1 MLILHANWMPADL
14 ASGCPGGLR
23 LWAEDADAARRLV
36 GGVAEVGCDD
46 GSVAA
51 GTLAVAAPPAA
62 GSAVLRHPYAA
73 SADAVAAAV
82 GRLLGTRAPAFDTTA
97 APVRLRLPHGEDAAA
112 CPSDR
117 LVAVGGLPEPVPTEI
132 RPVDVPAVRVDP
144 AAAAELLLR
153 LESLEESA
161 SGALAFGHGLAWWY
175 AVAQLAEDLLAGQR
189 FVPSLV
195 QRTGSGLRA
204 AWHPWLHDDGV
215 RDRLGLLIAAM
226 PPQVRAAVDARGG
239 RPWAILEEALGSM
252 VDARVRSVLLADDYA
267 DALEGRDAGGDPHV
281 AWLAGLL
288 AGETRVAR
296 RDEDATSLMRSV
308 AEWLGVLVPTS
319 DQGGLRLVLRL
330 AEPDEAA
337 LPEDVAPARDGARW
351 RLSCSLAGRD
361 VEVEAERL
369 WSDPHEAA
377 ALLGAGERHPEE
389 VLVAELGRAARVFP
403 KLEEMLAHTHPSSM
417 ELSTAETHRFL
428 AEFAGLLRESGIDV
442 IAPGWWGSEEARLTA
457 RLEIAPSGG
466 GAGGGGESGPELGLA
481 SLVHFRWRI
490 AIGDRVLSAED
501 VRALAEQARGGA
513 ALVRLRGRW
522 VELRAE
528 EVAEAK
534 QLLED
539 GGEGEMSLLEAVR
552 LAGGGRGGLPV
563 QGIDASGWVADLL
576 EGSADTSRMPRLD
589 QPEGFDGELRPYQAA
604 GLSWLAFL
612 DRMGLGACL
621 ADDMGLGKTIQL
633 IALLQHERERLGSS
647 PGPTLL
653 IVPTSVVSNWR
664 REIGRFAAGLRVH
677 VQHGPDRPVGDRFI
691 ALAADYDVI
700 ITTYTLLSRDRDTLL
715 RTDFHRVVLDE
726 AQYIKNPPTKQTA
739 TIRALRARRR
749 IALTG
754 TPVENRLSELWS
766 IIEFC
771 NPGYLGPQSEF
782 RRLFAVPIE
791 RHRDG
796 RRAEQLRALVRPFIL
811 RRVKTDPT
819 VIDDL
824 PACLTTRE
832 YAVLTP
838 EQATM
843 YEQTVEDMLGEVGRA
858 EGIKRR
864 GLVLATLVRLK
875 QICNHPAQAMGKDQ
889 PLPPPAGLAARS
901 GKCRRMMDMM
911 EELLAAGDRALVF
924 TQFRRM
930 GEMLVSMMRHELD
943 TDVLFLHGGTPAA
956 RRQEMV
962 DRFQAEGDAP
972 PVFVLSLRAG
982 GIGLNLTAAN
992 HVFHFDRWWNP
1003 AVENQAT
1010 DRAFRIG
1017 QTRTVQVHKFICEG
1031 TLEERI
1037 DRMIERKTELAENII
1052 GTGEDWLTELS
1063 TVQLRDLLTLRNE
1076 SVEDAE

>member
-23 LWAEDADAARRLV
+23 LWAEDAEAARRR
-36 GGVAEVGCDD
+36 VAGMAAD
-46 GSVAA
+46 GPDA
-51 GTLAVAAPPAA
+51 GLASAGAVAVATPPAA
-62 GSAVLRHPYAA
+62 GSAILGHPYAA
-73 SADAVAAAV
+73 SAVAVAASL
-82 GRLLGTRAPAFDTTA
+82 GRILGTRIPEFDTAA
-97 APVRLRLPHGEDAAA
+97 APLRLRLPHGEDEAA

-117 LVAVGGLPEPVPTEI
+117 LIAVAGLPEPVATGI
-132 RPVDVPAVRVDP
+132 RPVDVPAVRVAP
-144 AAAAELLLR
+144 EAAAELLLR

-161 SGALAFGHGLAWWY
+161 SETLAFGHGLAWWY

-252 VDARVRSVLLADDYA
+252 VDARVRSVLLVEDYA

-337 LPEDVAPARDGARW
+337 LPEDVSPSRDGARW

-403 KLEEMLAHTHPSSM
+403 RLEDMLAHTHPSSM

-466 GAGGGGESGPELGLA
+466 GSGGGGESGPELGLA

-490 AIGDRVLSAED
+490 AIGDRMLSAED

-513 ALVRLRGRW
+513 ALVRLGGRW

-576 EGSADTSRMPRLD
+576 EGSADTARMPRLD

-633 IALLQHERERLGSS
+633 IALLQHERERLGTS

-677 VQHGPDRPVGDRFI
+677 VQHGPDRPVGDRFVSM
-691 ALAADYDVI
+691 AADFDVI

-796 RRAEQLRALVRPFIL
+796 RRAEQLRTLVRPFIL

-843 YEQTVEDMLGEVGRA
+843 YEQAVEDMLGEVGRA

-889 PLPPPAGLAARS
+889 PIPPPAGLAARS

-962 DRFQAEGDAP
+962 DRFQAEGDSP
-972 PVFVLSLRAG
+972 PIFVLSLRAG

-1076 SVEDAE
+1076 SVEDVE

>member
-1 MLILHANWMPADL
+1 M
-14 ASGCPGGLR
+14 
-23 LWAEDADAARRLV
+23 
-36 GGVAEVGCDD
+36 
-46 GSVAA
+46 
-51 GTLAVAAPPAA
+51 
-62 GSAVLRHPYAA
+62 
-73 SADAVAAAV
+73 
-82 GRLLGTRAPAFDTTA
+82 
-97 APVRLRLPHGEDAAA
+97 
-112 CPSDR
+112 
-117 LVAVGGLPEPVPTEI
+117 
-132 RPVDVPAVRVDP
+132 
-144 AAAAELLLR
+144 
-153 LESLEESA
+153 
-161 SGALAFGHGLAWWY
+161 
-175 AVAQLAEDLLAGQR
+175 
-189 FVPSLV
+189 
-195 QRTGSGLRA
+195 
-204 AWHPWLHDDGV
+204 
-215 RDRLGLLIAAM
+215 
-226 PPQVRAAVDARGG
+226 
-239 RPWAILEEALGSM
+239 
-252 VDARVRSVLLADDYA
+252 
-267 DALEGRDAGGDPHV
+267 
-281 AWLAGLL
+281 
-288 AGETRVAR
+288 
-296 RDEDATSLMRSV
+296 
-308 AEWLGVLVPTS
+308 
-319 DQGGLRLVLRL
+319 
-330 AEPDEAA
+330 
-337 LPEDVAPARDGARW
+337 
-351 RLSCSLAGRD
+351 
-361 VEVEAERL
+361 
-369 WSDPHEAA
+369 
-377 ALLGAGERHPEE
+377 
-389 VLVAELGRAARVFP
+389 
-403 KLEEMLAHTHPSSM
+403 
-417 ELSTAETHRFL
+417 
-428 AEFAGLLRESGIDV
+428 
-442 IAPGWWGSEEARLTA
+442 
-457 RLEIAPSGG
+457 
-466 GAGGGGESGPELGLA
+466 
-481 SLVHFRWRI
+481 HFRWRI